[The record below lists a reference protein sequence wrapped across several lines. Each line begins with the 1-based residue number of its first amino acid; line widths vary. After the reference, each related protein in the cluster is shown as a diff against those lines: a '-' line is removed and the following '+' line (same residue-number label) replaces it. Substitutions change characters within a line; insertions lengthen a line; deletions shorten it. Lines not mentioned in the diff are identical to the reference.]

1 MIIAILIAFFAL
13 LFLGMPIAFTIGIV
27 SAGVL
32 LFSGISL
39 EIMVQRM
46 FAGVN
51 NFSYL
56 ALPLFILAGN
66 IMGEGGLT
74 KRLMA
79 LADAIVGRFSGG
91 LRDDS
96 SCHKCFLRGCIRF
109 NCRYYLCGWICNC
122 SENERAKV

>member
-1 MIIAILIAFFAL
+1 MIVSILLAFFAL
-13 LFLGMPIAFTIGIV
+13 LFLGMPIAFTIGFV
-27 SAGVL
+27 SIGVL
-32 LFSGISL
+32 LVSGVPL
-39 EIMVQRM
+39 EVVIQRL

-56 ALPLFILAGN
+56 AIPLFILAGN

-91 LRDDS
+91 LGMTAVVTS
-96 SCHKCFLRGCIRF
+96 AFFGT
-109 NCRYYLCGWICNC
+109 
-122 SENERAKV
+122 